1 MMNLK
6 HLMFGEAIA
15 LYKASADFPLPNP
28 KKGASKTDFEAPFSS
43 SLLSCKRSSSR
54 LTFSQFVESISW
66 PLEIQETEF
75 KQR

>member
-15 LYKASADFPLPNP
+15 LIKASADFPLPNP

-43 SLLSCKRSSSR
+43 SLPPANVP
-54 LTFSQFVESISW
+54 QAG
-66 PLEIQETEF
+66 
-75 KQR
+75 

>member
-15 LYKASADFPLPNP
+15 LNKASADFPLPNP
-28 KKGASKTDFEAPFSS
+28 KKGALKTDFEAPFSS
-43 SLLSCKRSSSR
+43 SLSCKRCSSR